1 MIQYFVLYKVC
12 SNGCLLH
19 PIKGTL
25 RDALNYVCR
34 TNFFGSEI
42 YVLTREQVKN
52 IFFSSLT
59 SDEIKEYW
67 KENYIP
73 GDHGLYLILPLDF
86 KKHLK

>member
-52 IFFSSLT
+52 IFFPSLT
-59 SDEIKEYW
+59 SDEITEYW
-67 KENYIP
+67 KENYRYEDRGI
-73 GDHGLYLILPLDF
+73 YLILPLDF